1 MTLAGSTRIVALD
14 AVRGMAVLGILLLNI
29 VDFAMPR
36 YAYVDPTFY
45 GGASGADW
53 WAWALTFVVAD
64 GKMRGLFSMLF
75 GASTLLVAERAQAA
89 GESPF
94 RVHMA
99 RMTVL
104 FLIGM
109 VHGYLIW
116 SGDILVL
123 YALCGVLAFAFR
135 EARMS
140 TLLAVA
146 ALLMLGEVATAFIDH
161 DAARAFEAR
170 ATQIGASAT
179 LQADWAQY
187 IADFAN
193 LRASIPA
200 ELATYRGGWAQIL
213 PARAA
218 ATWQAQREMIPAT
231 LADTLAMM
239 LLGMA
244 LFRSGFFAGRWRPR
258 SYRLMLAIG
267 YGAALP
273 LTAVLAWWIDRRGF
287 DPITLAL
294 AEPLQLALLRPWV
307 ALAHASIVILAVKHG
322 VAARLV
328 GHLAATGRM
337 AFTSYL
343 ATSIICTWIFYGCG
357 LGWFGMLTRWQLYP
371 IVLAIWALLLVWS
384 PWWLARFRYGPLE
397 WLWRSASR
405 MELQSLRRTA

>member
-1 MTLAGSTRIVALD
+1 MTAAGSTRIVALD

-45 GGASGADW
+45 GGATGADW

-75 GASTLLVAERAQAA
+75 GASMLLVAERAQAT

-99 RMTVL
+99 RMAVL
-104 FLIGM
+104 FVIGM
-109 VHGYLIW
+109 VHAYLIW

-135 EARMS
+135 EARLS
-140 TLLAVA
+140 TLLAIA
-146 ALLMLGEVATAFIDH
+146 AILMLGEVATAIVDH
-161 DAARAFEAR
+161 HAARAFEAR
-170 ATQIGASAT
+170 ATQSGASAT

-187 IADFAN
+187 MAGIAD

-200 ELATYRGGWAQIL
+200 ELATYRGGWAQVL

-218 ATWQAQREMIPAT
+218 ATWQAQREMIPGT

-244 LFRSGFFAGRWRPR
+244 LFRSGFFAFRWRPPF
-258 SYRLMLAIG
+258 YQLMLAIG

-273 LTAVLAWWIDRRGF
+273 LTALLAWWIDRRGF

-307 ALAHASIVILAVKHG
+307 ALAHASVIILAVERG
-322 VAARLV
+322 VAARLIAR
-328 GHLAATGRM
+328 LAATGRM
-337 AFTSYL
+337 AFTNYL
-343 ATSIICTWIFYGCG
+343 ATSIICAWIFCGYG

-371 IVLAIWALLLVWS
+371 VVLAIWALLLGWS
-384 PWWLARFRYGPLE
+384 PWWLARFRYGPFE

-405 MELQSLRRTA
+405 MIRQRLRR